1 MKRFM
6 SFFAAGALALSG
18 VAMVGVTAASAA
30 TTPTITLTGGSAVA
44 GITPGPIT
52 ATTSVAGSVS
62 FTAGGTPIS
71 GCTGV
76 ATSTTTPFVAICA
89 WAPTTPGAVAL
100 GATFTPTDTTNY
112 STATAPTLNV
122 VVGVPVQTSSINH
135 PVMLYVDTIVASGAT
150 GAIAPAYG
158 GCQITNEFLL
168 GQTIVFRVYGNS
180 ADLNGAALTSLNV
193 SSATVTVSGVS
204 APIPLAFGNHSGVA
218 FWTGVLKTGTGAGLY
233 STLGIIN
240 YKVSMSTIAVPAVV
254 KKITAYRIVKR
265 NVNGKIVR
273 VRVAYKK
280 TITVKK
286 AVPGATGTFVSSFS
300 PKSVATLNAVP
311 TV

>member
-76 ATSTTTPFVAICA
+76 ATSTTSPFVAICA
-89 WAPTTPGAVAL
+89 WAPTTAGPVAL

-122 VVGVPVQTSSINH
+122 IVGAPVQTASINH

-168 GQTIVFRVYGNS
+168 GQTIVFRVYGND
-180 ADLNGAALTSLNV
+180 ADLNGAALTPLNV

-204 APIPLAFGNHSGVA
+204 APIPLAFGNHGGVA

-240 YKVSMSTIAVPAVV
+240 YKVTMNTIAVPAVV
-254 KKITAYRIVKR
+254 KKVTAYRIVKR
-265 NVNGKIVR
+265 NVHGKIVR

-280 TITVKK
+280 TITVTK

-300 PKSVATLNAVP
+300 PKSVATLNALP